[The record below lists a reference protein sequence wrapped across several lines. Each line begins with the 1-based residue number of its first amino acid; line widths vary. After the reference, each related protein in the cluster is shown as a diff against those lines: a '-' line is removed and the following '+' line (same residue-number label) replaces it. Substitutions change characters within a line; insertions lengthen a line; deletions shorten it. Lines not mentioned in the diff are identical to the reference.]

1 MNNQAFIHEPP
12 SAKIRDRVFR
22 TLSYGILIY
31 FGVVQ
36 LGLHIH
42 FIDDPA
48 FPELYENLIVGGIIV
63 FSFLGSVATILG
75 KYQIEYI
82 ILPLLLGFSGAD
94 IILGYAAIG
103 AKPHIILFAAFWFLF
118 AARFNWLHAIVKR
131 TRRVTKLSR
140 EA

>member
-1 MNNQAFIHEPP
+1 MNSHAYIQEPP
-12 SAKIRDRVFR
+12 AAKIRDRVLR
-22 TLSYGILIY
+22 TLAYVILIY

-36 LGLHIH
+36 LSLHSN
-42 FIDDPA
+42 FIDAPDI
-48 FPELYENLIVGGIIV
+48 PELYENLIVGGIIV
-63 FSFLGSVATILG
+63 FSFLGSVATLIG

-103 AKPHIILFAAFWFLF
+103 ARPHIILFAAFWFLF

-131 TRRVTKLSR
+131 TRRVTKLTR